1 MKITRLTK
9 GLDLSFENLPLDP
22 TPENIE
28 LASEFAFAMWK
39 ERWAEQK
46 ADWEA
51 QYSSQFHSEE
61 PQDLSGACKFSS
73 IFAAVVFDAGID
85 GNYNHQFAVKKGK
98 IIDLNAGAADVAG
111 LAKPYMLDPIFFGS
125 RDHMASMRTCMPRVM
140 DWLRA
145 FDLSLTPTLAPRQRT
160 AAPKLR

>member
-9 GLDLSFENLPLDP
+9 GIDLSLENLPLDP

-28 LASEFAFAMWK
+28 IASEFAFAMWK
-39 ERWAEQK
+39 TRWADQK

-51 QYSSQFHSEE
+51 QFSSPFHSEE
-61 PQDLSGACKFSS
+61 PQDLSGACKFTS

-85 GNYNHQFAVKKGK
+85 GNYDHQFAVRKDQ
-98 IIDLNAGAADVAG
+98 IIDLNAGAADVAA
-111 LAKPYMLDPIFFGS
+111 LSKPYMLDPIFFGS
-125 RDHMASMRTCMPRVM
+125 RDHMASLKSCMPRIV

-145 FDLSLTPTLAPRQRT
+145 FDASLESRPATEAKTFSP
-160 AAPKLR
+160 